1 MADRVLLTTADHP
14 PWSEQMARELV
25 QIESPDTIVSILYVF
40 DEEDRKSTQR
50 NLNLQGRIVDAEK
63 LAARKEVVMEA
74 KSVLEESGLQYEVHA
89 EVNEDGAEAILDVA
103 AELKADRI
111 YVPGERRNPVGKAV
125 FGSDLQDVIRWSNV
139 PVIVSPVGAH

>member
-1 MADRVLLTTADHP
+1 M
-14 PWSEQMARELV
+14 
-25 QIESPDTIVSILYVF
+25 
-40 DEEDRKSTQR
+40 
-50 NLNLQGRIVDAEK
+50 
-63 LAARKEVVMEA
+63 EV
-74 KSVLEESGLQYEVHA
+74 KSVLDEAGLQYEVLA

-111 YVPGERRNPVGKAV
+111 YVAGERRNPVGKAV